1 MILIFICN
9 TNWCKRSSAGVMSK
23 DGDYLID
30 PDKDKNV
37 QITYAGASIYYVNKN
52 KRYADQLKIIG
63 PTQAKLRIM
72 VRIKNY

>member
-1 MILIFICN
+1 
-9 TNWCKRSSAGVMSK
+9 MSK

-52 KRYADQLKIIG
+52 KRYGDQLKIIG